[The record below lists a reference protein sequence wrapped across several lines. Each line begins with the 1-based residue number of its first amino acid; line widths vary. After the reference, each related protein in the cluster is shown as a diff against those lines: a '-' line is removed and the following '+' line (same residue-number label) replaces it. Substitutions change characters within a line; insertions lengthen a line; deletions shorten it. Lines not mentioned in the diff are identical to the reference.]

1 MPSPSRRGRRT
12 PRLHRQRRPHADGGP
27 ALQPAQGPVHKCR
40 PGWGGSA
47 TVYAYPTDPTN
58 QTDLDGRRWQQRRPS
73 GPCMA
78 SASRWYRG
86 QTGLGEIQ
94 GCYRFHFCPH
104 YRDPNRFR
112 SRFYEQMMWFR
123 TRKVGAVGLVLGLV
137 KKTMWVG
144 ATISAIGLW
153 PPARYNTRSSQCW
166 RS

>member
-1 MPSPSRRGRRT
+1 MPSPSRRG
-12 PRLHRQRRPHADGGP
+12 AG
-27 ALQPAQGPVHKCR
+27 R
-40 PGWGGSA
+40 PGGTDTAGLTLMGVRLYSRHRGLFTSVDPVRGGSA

-94 GCYRFHFCPH
+94 GCYRFHSCSH